1 MNEQPGLDHGTQQY
15 CYFDKEENTEA
26 LSWDDAGNDMPYE
39 DHTKRLLKSKKRT
52 RANDSN
58 QIYKSHNIK
67 FLKGYVLIESNLNVL
82 LTYS

>member
-1 MNEQPGLDHGTQQY
+1 MNNQAWTMAHNSTVILIKRTQ
-15 CYFDKEENTEA
+15 A
-26 LSWDDAGNDMPYE
+26 LSWVDAGNDMPYE